1 MNLLKHTTF
10 GRFFILFSAVLLS
23 ITGCKEIPPFIDYST
38 PILLARDTT
47 YVLNSTP
54 EAQNKNVLIED
65 ISGVRCIN
73 CPEAAEIAHDIQDKN
88 QKGRVIVMTLHTTK
102 IANFTRPYSDT
113 FNTDEATFIV
123 DNLIDGDV
131 SGLPTGSID
140 RKIYA
145 GKTDALLKP
154 ATWESFVN
162 GQLLLKTKANLDL
175 DLVVD
180 KESRSVIANVKATFL
195 TEFPEGAYLS
205 LFITESHILS
215 HQLVDTGVQADF
227 EHNFILRKGITP
239 YTGIKLAPTIEANR
253 VFEKGFEFTI
263 PEKWNF
269 ENCNIVV
276 LLNPVKPGAN
286 DVIQTKEK
294 SIKP

>member
-1 MNLLKHTTF
+1 MNLLKSTIS
-10 GRFFILFSAVLLS
+10 GRLLILFSALLLFV
-23 ITGCKEIPPFIDYST
+23 TGCKEIPPFIDYST

-47 YVLNSTP
+47 YVLNNTP
-54 EAQNKNVLIED
+54 EAEDKNVLIED

-73 CPEAAEIAHDIQDKN
+73 CPEAAEIAHDIQDRN
-88 QKGRVIVMTLHTTK
+88 EEGRVVVMTLHTKK

-123 DNLIDGDV
+123 DNLIDGSV
-131 SGLPTGSID
+131 SGLPTGSVD
-140 RKIYA
+140 RKIYS

-154 ATWESFVN
+154 ATWETFAN
-162 GQLLLKTKANLDL
+162 EQLLLKTKANLNL

-180 KESRSVIANVKATFL
+180 KEKRSVIANVKATFL
-195 TEFPEGAYLS
+195 SDFPEGAYLS

-215 HQLVDTGVQADF
+215 HQLVDTGVKPDF

-239 YTGIKLAPTIEANR
+239 HNGIKLASVIEKNR

-263 PEKWNF
+263 PEKWVF

-276 LLNPVKPGAN
+276 LLNPVKQGAN
-286 DVIQTKEK
+286 DIIQTKEQK
-294 SIKP
+294 IKP